1 MSQIYTLVT
10 HITLVLCP
18 ELQTSQQG
26 VAKEIDMI
34 KKSKNLELFDD
45 QQQDYDE
52 TSGKVAVM
60 MVVAFGVIGLV
71 ISSAG

>member
-10 HITLVLCP
+10 HVTLVLCP
-18 ELQTSQQG
+18 ELQTSLQG

-34 KKSKNLELFDD
+34 KKAKNLELFDD